1 VHDPVGEVTRIS
13 GCRIPPVG
21 RLGSGW
27 TLSLVNEDAPGKQ
40 LVPRVRLSRT
50 PRKGRGLQ
58 MNTAVAPSTPLSAVD
73 RCDRCGAQAYLRVEL
88 AGGGDLLFC
97 AHHARE
103 HGDKLREI
111 AVAVQDETDK
121 LADSPSGAGD

>member
-1 VHDPVGEVTRIS
+1 MT
-13 GCRIPPVG
+13 
-21 RLGSGW
+21 
-27 TLSLVNEDAPGKQ
+27 TATAPTQ
-40 LVPRVRLSRT
+40 AVL
-50 PRKGRGLQ
+50 
-58 MNTAVAPSTPLSAVD
+58 TAGD

-111 AVAVQDETDK
+111 AVALQDETDK
-121 LADSPSGAGD
+121 LVDTPAVPEGER